1 MKALLLAAGFGTR
14 LLPLTST
21 TPKCLVSIGGK
32 PLLQHWLESLAASR
46 QFEKVIINTHYLAEK
61 VGQFFASYT
70 PPIDIDLSYECK
82 LLGPGGTLLR
92 HRDKLASGDFLVA
105 HADNFSLIN
114 WPEFL
119 DAYNSRLE
127 HCVGLMMTFEA
138 DDPSSCG
145 IVQTDAQGVVTFMH
159 EKVQNPPGRLAN
171 AATFLFSPRVFEIIG
186 KLELGRFLIS
196 AKILFPACMG
206 ALLRTRIRTTTE
218 ILARWRRYR
227 RLEKIMAACLELRRG
242 MRRDGRISE

>member
-1 MKALLLAAGFGTR
+1 MKALLLAAGFGKR

-21 TPKCLVSIGGK
+21 TPKCLVPIGGK

-61 VGQFFASYT
+61 VGQFFSSYI
-70 PPIDIDLSYECK
+70 PPIDVDLSYESK

-92 HRDKLASGDFLVA
+92 HREQLASGEFLVA

-119 DAYNSRLE
+119 GAFNSRPK
-127 HCVGLMMTFEA
+127 HCLGLMMTFES

-145 IVQTDAQGVVTFMH
+145 IVQTDAQGVVTVMH

-186 KLELGRFLIS
+186 KLEPRSVFDIS
-196 AKILFPACMG
+196 EDIIPSLH
-206 ALLRTRIRTTTE
+206 
-218 ILARWRRYR
+218 
-227 RLEKIMAACLELRRG
+227 
-242 MRRDGRISE
+242 GRIATYKNTKYHRDIGTLAALAQAREDHDRMSRVWVSDET

>member
-1 MKALLLAAGFGTR
+1 MKALLLAAGLGTR

-32 PLLQHWLESLAASR
+32 PLLQHWLESLASSCL
-46 QFEKVIINTHYLAEK
+46 FEQVIINTHHLPEK
-61 VGQFFASYT
+61 VDQFFSRYV
-70 PPIDIDLSYECK
+70 PSIGINLSYERE

-92 HRDKLASGDFLVA
+92 HKKHLASGDFLVA

-119 DAYNSRLE
+119 RAYKSRPE
-127 HCVGLMMTFEA
+127 HCVGLMMTFES

-145 IVQTDAQGVVTFMH
+145 IVQTDAQGVVTVMH

-186 KLELGRFLIS
+186 KLEPRAVF
-196 AKILFPACMG
+196 
-206 ALLRTRIRTTTE
+206 
-218 ILARWRRYR
+218 
-227 RLEKIMAACLELRRG
+227 
-242 MRRDGRISE
+242 DISEDIIPSLYGRLATYKNTK

>member
-46 QFEKVIINTHYLAEK
+46 HFEKVIINTHYLAEK
-61 VGQFFASYT
+61 VGQFFSSYT
-70 PPIDIDLSYECK
+70 SPIDIDLSYEGK

-119 DAYNSRLE
+119 DAYNSRPE
-127 HCVGLMMTFEA
+127 HCVGLMMTFES

-186 KLELGRFLIS
+186 KLEPTSVFDIS
-196 AKILFPACMG
+196 EDIIPSLH
-206 ALLRTRIRTTTE
+206 
-218 ILARWRRYR
+218 
-227 RLEKIMAACLELRRG
+227 
-242 MRRDGRISE
+242 GRIATYKNTNYHRDIGTLAALSQAREDHGRLF